1 MKKEERRKE
10 KEERR
15 KKEKGKRKKEEGK
28 VHIYNLYISNDHNF
42 PDTRVRWERP
52 YGGERREA
60 RSQAR
65 QEGECALEC
74 SE

>member
-52 YGGERREA
+52 VRRGKA
-60 RSQAR
+60 RS
-65 QEGECALEC
+65 EKP
-74 SE
+74 SETRR